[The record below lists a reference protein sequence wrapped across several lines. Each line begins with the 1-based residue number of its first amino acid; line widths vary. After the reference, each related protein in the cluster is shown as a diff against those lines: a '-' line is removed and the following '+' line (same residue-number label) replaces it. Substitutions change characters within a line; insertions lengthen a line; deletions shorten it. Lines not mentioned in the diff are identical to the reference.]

1 MLKYVEDLR
10 RGLTVDI
17 GQTDFFEMASN
28 KVKIMS
34 NNYAKIVR
42 ENLNRLFKNLQPDLA
57 HALPAR
63 QNGEV
68 FLFEA
73 FGDTC
78 EIRPDGIFLG
88 RVRQPGV
95 IGILISLYALNATSQ
110 ACRVAPMKAFKDFP
124 DSMPYAG
131 AFVTHTQQILVPH
144 VEKIQEST
152 GRVIER
158 LKGCKAPSGV
168 GGDFSFMVY
177 PLPKIAL
184 CYIFYEA
191 DDDFPAS
198 VTCLY
203 SNNAL
208 SFLPIDALAD
218 VGEYTS
224 KKILAITREIS
235 GKTYPCSSSR
245 S

>member
-1 MLKYVEDLR
+1 
-10 RGLTVDI
+10 
-17 GQTDFFEMASN
+17 
-28 KVKIMS
+28 MS

-42 ENLNRLFKNLQPDLA
+42 DNLDKLFENLSPDLA
-57 HALPAR
+57 DAMSAR
-63 QNGEV
+63 QSDGV

-73 FGDTC
+73 FGENC
-78 EIRPDGIFLG
+78 EIRSD
-88 RVRQPGV
+88 GV
-95 IGILISLYALNATSQ
+95 IGILISLFALNTTLE
-110 ACRVAPMKAFKDFP
+110 ACRVEPLKAFKDLP
-124 DSMPYAG
+124 NSMPYAS
-131 AFVTHTQQILVPH
+131 AFVTHTQQILIPH
-144 VEKIQEST
+144 VEAIQAST
-152 GRVIER
+152 GQIIAA
-158 LKGCKAPSGV
+158 LNGCEAPSHV

-191 DDDFPAS
+191 DEDFPAS

-203 SNNAL
+203 SNNAP

-224 KKILAITREIS
+224 KKILAITKEFS
-235 GKTYPCSSSR
+235 GEKYPCSSYR